1 MKDARHSTVTQL
13 LGEVR
18 AGSTSALDR
27 LFPLVYSE
35 LKERA
40 HAQRR
45 GWQGDETMN
54 TTVLIHEAYVKL
66 AAADEPDWQSRAH
79 FLAVSARAMRQI
91 LIDYARGKKA
101 QKRGGDR
108 VAVTFDERKL
118 EDPSPE
124 ITDERAESLIALDES
139 LKRLSGRDERQGRV
153 VECRFFGG
161 MTIADTAAAL
171 DISTGTVE
179 RDWAMAKAWL
189 YRDMTQ
195 KTELE

>member
-1 MKDARHSTVTQL
+1 MNGTRQSTVTQL

-45 GWQGDETMN
+45 RWQGDETMN
-54 TTVLIHEAYVKL
+54 TTALIHEAYVKL

-108 VAVTFDERKL
+108 VAVTFDEMKL

-139 LKRLSGRDERQGRV
+139 LARLSERDERQGRV

-161 MTIADTAAAL
+161 MTITDTAAAL
-171 DISTGTVE
+171 DVSAATVE

-189 YRDMTQ
+189 YRDMQ
-195 KTELE
+195 RALNG

>member
-1 MKDARHSTVTQL
+1 MNGTRHSSVTQL
-13 LGEVR
+13 LEEVR
-18 AGSTSALDR
+18 AGSTTALDQ

-40 HAQRR
+40 NAQRR

-54 TTVLIHEAYVKL
+54 TTALIHEAYVKL

-108 VAVTFDERKL
+108 VAVTLDERKL

-139 LKRLSGRDERQGRV
+139 LKRLSRRAERQGRV

-161 MTIADTAAAL
+161 MNIADTAAAL
-171 DISTGTVE
+171 DVAAATVE

-189 YRDMTQ
+189 YRDMQ
-195 KTELE
+195 RALNG

>member
-1 MKDARHSTVTQL
+1 MNGTRHSTVTQL
-13 LGEVR
+13 LEEVR
-18 AGSTSALDR
+18 AGSTTALDQ

-40 HAQRR
+40 NAQRR

-54 TTVLIHEAYVKL
+54 TTALIHEAYVKL

-108 VAVTFDERKL
+108 VAVTLDERKL

-139 LKRLSGRDERQGRV
+139 LKRLSRRAERQGRV

-161 MTIADTAAAL
+161 MNIADTAAAL
-171 DISTGTVE
+171 DVAAATVE

-189 YRDMTQ
+189 YRDMQ
-195 KTELE
+195 QALNG